1 MEKILGMYVYM
12 LNRCREPSTH
22 SALCALATSAGLSV
36 ESGFLHN
43 ILILVGVAFGGI
55 GFFVKEGKPE
65 TVIK

>member
-1 MEKILGMYVYM
+1 MEKILGMYVYI
-12 LNRCREPSTH
+12 LHRCKEPSTH
-22 SALCALATSAGLSV
+22 AALSALATSAGLNV

-43 ILILVGVAFGGI
+43 LLILIGVAFGGM